1 MQLLANVGWHEV
13 DNCRWEM
20 AMTENFEALTSLE
33 KFHMTSEKKKMKKK
47 IDSEAMSCS
56 HVTGNDGKRQGI
68 NT

>member
-1 MQLLANVGWHEV
+1 
-13 DNCRWEM
+13 
-20 AMTENFEALTSLE
+20 MTENFEALTSLE